1 MPSGASFNTPED
13 LGLSPAESAL
23 TRQALQ
29 AGRLKGITQ
38 AEGIVMIVLGVLALL
53 FPVVASAGVTVMVA
67 IAFLVA
73 GLMGWIDTFSRG
85 RRLKRWH
92 GLLRLIVAS
101 LFLYAG
107 LWMLLQFKA
116 GVVPAALQIK
126 ALAIAVGLVFLFEGI
141 VMTILAL
148 GHRQVKGWGWGLAN
162 GLVTLV
168 LGLLIL
174 TMSPAG
180 LLSVLGL
187 LVGIS
192 FLFSGFDLLGFSS
205 RLHGPTDTP
214 ADAGSSVNTV
224 GSYPT
229 PGT

>member
-1 MPSGASFNTPED
+1 MPSGSAFNTPDEEVILD
-13 LGLSPAESAL
+13 ANSPL

-29 AGRLKGITQ
+29 DGRLRGLAQ
-38 AEGIVMIVLGVLALL
+38 AEGIVMIVLGLLALF

-67 IAFLVA
+67 VAFLVA

-85 RRLKRWH
+85 ARLSRWH
-92 GLLRLIVAS
+92 GFLRLVVAS

-116 GVVPAALQIK
+116 GVVPATQQIK
-126 ALAIAVGLVFLFEGI
+126 LLALAVGLVFLAEGG
-141 VMTILAL
+141 VMSLLAL
-148 GHRQVKGWGWGLAN
+148 THRHAVGWGWGLLN
-162 GLVTLV
+162 GLVTLA

-192 FLFSGFDLLGFSS
+192 FLFSGFDLLGFSA
-205 RLHGPTDTP
+205 RLHGPG
-214 ADAGSSVNTV
+214 AAG
-224 GSYPT
+224 PKA
-229 PGT
+229 

>member
-1 MPSGASFNTPED
+1 MPSGATFN
-13 LGLSPAESAL
+13 SPDEGEFAALESPL

-38 AEGIVMIVLGVLALL
+38 AEGIVMIVLGLLALF

-67 IAFLVA
+67 VAFLVA

-85 RRLKRWH
+85 ARLNRWH
-92 GLLRLIVAS
+92 GFLRLIVAS

-107 LWMLLQFKA
+107 LWILLQFKG
-116 GVVPAALQIK
+116 GVVPAATQIK
-126 ALAIAVGLVFLFEGI
+126 SLALAVGLVFLFEGI
-141 VMTILAL
+141 VMSILAL
-148 GHRQVKGWGWGLAN
+148 AHRQAAGWGWGLLN

-168 LGLLIL
+168 LGLFIL

-192 FLFSGFDLLGFSS
+192 FLFSGFDLLGFSA
-205 RLHGPTDTP
+205 RLHNPTTALPGSPSRGPL
-214 ADAGSSVNTV
+214 A
-224 GSYPT
+224 
-229 PGT
+229 

>member
-1 MPSGASFNTPED
+1 MPSGATFNTPDEVLLAQD
-13 LGLSPAESAL
+13 SAL
-23 TRQALQ
+23 TRQVLQ

-38 AEGIVMIVLGVLALL
+38 AEGIVMIVLGLLALF

-85 RRLKRWH
+85 KRLKRWH

-126 ALAIAVGLVFLFEGI
+126 TLAIAVGLVFLFEGI

-192 FLFSGFDLLGFSS
+192 FLFSGFDLLGFSA
-205 RLHGPTDTP
+205 RLHGPNLP
-214 ADAGSSVNTV
+214 EAGSSTSGPSV
-224 GSYPT
+224 GA
-229 PGT
+229 

>member
-1 MPSGASFNTPED
+1 MPSGATFNAPDE
-13 LGLSPAESAL
+13 GEFAAVESAL

-29 AGRLKGITQ
+29 AGRLKGLTQ
-38 AEGIVMIVLGVLALL
+38 AEGIVMIVLGLLALL
-53 FPVVASAGVTVMVA
+53 FPVIASAGVTVMVA
-67 IAFLVA
+67 VAFLVA

-85 RRLKRWH
+85 RRLTRWH

-116 GVVPAALQIK
+116 GVVPAATQIK
-126 ALAIAVGLVFLFEGI
+126 ALATAVGLVFLFEGV
-141 VMTILAL
+141 VMSILAL
-148 GHRQVKGWGWGLAN
+148 AHRRATGWGWGLVN
-162 GLVTLV
+162 GVVTFV

-192 FLFSGFDLLGFSS
+192 FLFSGFDLLGFSA
-205 RLHGPTDTP
+205 RLHNPTSIPPGSPT
-214 ADAGSSVNTV
+214 ASSSV
-224 GSYPT
+224 P
-229 PGT
+229 